1 MTFLYSQVNRNKWK
15 ILEIKKKRNNKK
27 MNPNF
32 IEVNEIT
39 DIFGYIKSIDWNDQ
53 WLYALIG
60 FHVFTTL
67 LTLGTRKYGS
77 FQIVIFIALLVL
89 VYCSESINEYAAE
102 HWKLFSKQQYF
113 DSKGFFISI
122 MFSMPILLNCMLL
135 IGTWLYQSFEL
146 MSSLKTMQLKK
157 SLEQR
162 KRAEMKEARSKGVE
176 ETENMAQTEDVQQM
190 EDAST
195 ETNDVNVES
204 VGTETDDIGMDDTD
218 KKTK

>member
-1 MTFLYSQVNRNKWK
+1 MD
-15 ILEIKKKRNNKK
+15 
-27 MNPNF
+27 PNF

-39 DIFGYIKSIDWNDQ
+39 DIFGYIQSIDWNDR

-60 FHVFTTL
+60 FHVLTTVV
-67 LTLGTRKYGS
+67 TLATRKYGS
-77 FQIVIFIALLVL
+77 LQIVIFLGLLVL

-157 SLEQR
+157 SLELR
-162 KRAEMKEARSKGVE
+162 KKAEMKKVRS
-176 ETENMAQTEDVQQM
+176 

-195 ETNDVNVES
+195 ETSDAAVDS
-204 VGTETDDIGMDDTD
+204 VGTETDDIGMDDKD